1 METLKLVSSGESIVS
16 CRGSTDWLKQESK
29 DVDIHKSDA
38 MKETPE
44 DKNIISATHDKAI
57 AEADVILKQGT
68 PTTAAGV
75 PDTAPKAAQTTDSTM
90 DSSDAHK
97 KTDNPANDAQDQTKE
112 SEKYVTNE
120 AEAPGYPSP
129 RSGSSDSDNF
139 LSPYNLPTWR
149 KFSITASLCLIGFLL
164 GFKSSINSS
173 VVGILILRYRLVNPL
188 GLLNV
193 SIFLKGWSF
202 GTAFF
207 GPLITIFG
215 RQYPMYGGL
224 FLFIIFQIPVA
235 VAENIQTIL
244 VCRFFTGF
252 FGSVPLFVVWVI
264 FRDIWGS
271 GKRLD
276 LVMNAFVSSLLI
288 VSAEFAKFLEY
299 KLTFT

>member
-1 METLKLVSSGESIVS
+1 MIT
-16 CRGSTDWLKQESK
+16 KQE
-29 DVDIHKSDA
+29 
-38 MKETPE
+38 TP
-44 DKNIISATHDKAI
+44 
-57 AEADVILKQGT
+57 
-68 PTTAAGV
+68 AAVAGN
-75 PDTAPKAAQTTDSTM
+75 PDTAPEVVPAAASTTTT
-90 DSSDAHK
+90 SDVAHK
-97 KTDNPANDAQDQTKE
+97 KAEDPTLGGLDQTLE
-112 SEKYVTNE
+112 HEKFPTLDNE
-120 AEAPGYPSP
+120 AAGYSSP
-129 RSGSSDSDNF
+129 RSGSSDPDTF

-149 KFSITASLCLIGFLL
+149 KVSITVSLCLIGFLL

-173 VVGILILRYRLVNPL
+173 VVGILIRTYRLVNPL

-264 FRDIWGS
+264 FRDIWGP

-276 LVMNAFVSSLLI
+276 LLMNAFVTSLLV
-288 VSAEFAKFLEY
+288 VSTRLGKCYETQVDIYLGCGNWPHCRCVFGRGP
-299 KLTFT
+299 